1 MLKGLGF
8 ACHEDDLIQ
17 EKKYRIDKNLKLRKK
32 EVFLRGTSCLY
43 TYLPTCV
50 CTRVCTT
57 FALDESHLSYSE
69 SLRVATRGSVCFD
82 FT

>member
-1 MLKGLGF
+1 MSQRRF
-8 ACHEDDLIQ
+8 DSVE
-17 EKKYRIDKNLKLRKK
+17 KYRIDKNLKLKKK

-50 CTRVCTT
+50 YTCVYTT
-57 FALDESHLSYSE
+57 FALDKSYLSHSE
-69 SLRVATRGSVCFD
+69 SLRVAARSSACFD